1 MEYATPIR
9 RMFAN
14 ILDVILFF
22 LTLIIGYIIWWLIV
36 LGRGQ
41 TPGKQLLGIRA
52 VKRDG
57 ERSGWGNTFIRE
69 VVKTVAHSFVI
80 GFFADVIL
88 LLMDDDEHRSLSD
101 RVANTVVV
109 RNNPAAPQFQRPR
122 SD

>member
-1 MEYATPIR
+1 MEPASPVR
-9 RMFAN
+9 RLFAN
-14 ILDVILFF
+14 LLDALLFL

-52 VKRDG
+52 YKRDG
-57 ERSGWGNTFIRE
+57 GPAGWGTTFIRE
-69 VVKTVAHSFVI
+69 VVKAVAHSFVI
-80 GFFADVIL
+80 GFFADAIL

-109 RNNPAAPQFQRPR
+109 RHQPTML
-122 SD
+122 

>member
-1 MEYATPIR
+1 MEYATPVR

-52 VKRDG
+52 MKRDG
-57 ERSGWGNTFIRE
+57 DRSGWGNTFIRE
-69 VVKTVAHSFVI
+69 VVKAVAHSFVI

-109 RNNPAAPQFQRPR
+109 RNDPEASQVQR
-122 SD
+122 STF

>member
-1 MEYATPIR
+1 MEPASPVR
-9 RMFAN
+9 RLFASL
-14 ILDVILFF
+14 LDGLLFF
-22 LTLIIGYIIWWLIV
+22 LTLIIGYLIWWLIV

-52 VKRDG
+52 VKRSGDP
-57 ERSGWGNTFIRE
+57 SGWGNTFVRE

-101 RVANTVVV
+101 RVADTVVV
-109 RNNPAAPQFQRPR
+109 RNWPSAI
-122 SD
+122 